1 MRIVAAAGL
10 VAVLALGGGF
20 MLLGRG
26 PSEPA
31 AAPVIKPLHPV
42 KKHLAAAKKAP
53 LAARKVKAKAKVAAK
68 PKAKPTP
75 KAEAEGPCRL

>member
-1 MRIVAAAGL
+1 

-26 PSEPA
+26 PSEPS

-42 KKHLAAAKKAP
+42 RKHRAKSPAANSQGGRRAAP
-53 LAARKVKAKAKVAAK
+53 VII
-68 PKAKPTP
+68 
-75 KAEAEGPCRL
+75 